1 MTTIEMSANSEIEHS
16 NPLKR
21 QRRSRVACEPCR
33 ERKRKCNG
41 RQPCETCSDF
51 QYTCY
56 YDVSSRKKR
65 NKNFILDGSAPIR
78 LAAQMQQQQQ
88 QGSSIS
94 DAATPSTHSAE
105 EPPAS
110 MPAATQSI
118 ESNSGAAFVRELG
131 LRIDPIN
138 APEPQVFAWNIGFR
152 QLPGSYSA
160 LPIVNII
167 SQDEMV
173 ALANIYFDKVNP
185 YYGFIDRDTC
195 FEHLNSR
202 WLRSST
208 FEPYD
213 VVLCGVAAMGYLFS
227 QRKTV
232 AAELHLIESA
242 RSALEQCSLF
252 GIPSSTVISGWT
264 LRLSYMRLT
273 ASPHAAWMASCSL
286 LHLIEASG
294 LHLDPSSRPV
304 LIKPPQDIDDDIRR
318 RLVGFAQYINT
329 WTSFDLGRSR
339 IILHGASYNVPAS
352 REGDYTAEML
362 NLLPLS
368 ESLDPH
374 RPVDSNQLATMLSSI
389 MENNRTQQPS
399 VLSQCNLILC
409 IFRRLRALHSTV
421 SVDLMSRILA
431 LITKALASARDL
443 ADANCP
449 WSHVAN
455 VPFQVV
461 CTLLAVDS
469 PESISLLGDA
479 MQTLKHVADIYDTD
493 TLKEAYRNA
502 GLLVLL
508 QQKRKDHDARHLSS
522 VLDSHFAPPV
532 ESDKE
537 ISEQRRQ
544 STMDDSEYLRDM
556 VADMPSFETFDF
568 DQFFIADNPWDFLG
582 SIAG

>member
-1 MTTIEMSANSEIEHS
+1 MEMPVNSDIEHS

-56 YDVSSRKKR
+56 YDASSRKKR
-65 NKNFILDGSAPIR
+65 NKNFIMGGSAPIR
-78 LAAQMQQQQQ
+78 PAAQMQQQQQ
-88 QGSSIS
+88 QGSSTL

-105 EPPAS
+105 GPPAS
-110 MPAATQSI
+110 MPASMAAATQSI
-118 ESNSGAAFVRELG
+118 ESNSGAAFARELG

-173 ALANIYFDKVNP
+173 ALANIYFGKVNP
-185 YYGFIDRDTC
+185 YYGFIDRDIC

-227 QRKTV
+227 QRKAV

-273 ASPHAAWMASCSL
+273 ASPHAAWMTSCSL

-304 LIKPPQDIDDDIRR
+304 LIKPPQDINDNIRR
-318 RLVGFAQYINT
+318 KLVGFVQYINT

-374 RPVDSNQLATMLSSI
+374 KPVDSNQLTTMLSNI

-421 SVDLMSRILA
+421 SVDLMNQILA
-431 LITKALASARDL
+431 LITKALASAREL

-455 VPFQVV
+455 VPFQIV

-479 MQTLKHVADIYDTD
+479 MQTLKHVTDVYDTD
-493 TLKEAYRNA
+493 TLREAYRNA

-522 VLDSHFAPPV
+522 VLNLHFAPSV
-532 ESDKE
+532 ESDNVPG
-537 ISEQRRQ
+537 QRRQ
-544 STMDDSEYLRDM
+544 STMEDSEYLRDM
-556 VADMPSFETFDF
+556 VADMPSSETFDF
-568 DQFFIADNPWDFLG
+568 DKFFIADNPWDFLE
-582 SIAG
+582 IYR

>member
-1 MTTIEMSANSEIEHS
+1 MSANSDIEHS
-16 NPLKR
+16 HQLKR

-56 YDVSSRKKR
+56 YDVASRKKR
-65 NKNFILDGSAPIR
+65 NKNFILDGSAPIGP
-78 LAAQMQQQQQ
+78 AAQMLQ

-94 DAATPSTHSAE
+94 DAPTPSSHSAKE
-105 EPPAS
+105 LPAS
-110 MPAATQSI
+110 MPATQSI

-138 APEPQVFAWNIGFR
+138 APEPQVFAWNIGLR
-152 QLPGSYSA
+152 QLPGSFSA

-173 ALANIYFDKVNP
+173 VLARIYFGKVNP

-202 WLRSST
+202 WLRSSA

-227 QRKTV
+227 QRKAV
-232 AAELHLIESA
+232 AAEIHLIESA

-304 LIKPPQDIDDDIRR
+304 LIKPPQDVNDDIRR
-318 RLVGFAQYINT
+318 RLVGFVQYINT

-339 IILHGASYNVPAS
+339 IILHGASYNVPAI

-374 RPVDSNQLATMLSSI
+374 KSVDSNQLTAMLTTI
-389 MENNRTQQPS
+389 MENNRTEQPS

-421 SVDLMSRILA
+421 SVDLMSRILT
-431 LITKALASARDL
+431 LITKSLACARDL

-455 VPFQVV
+455 VPFQIV
-461 CTLLAVDS
+461 CMLLAVDS

-479 MQTLKHVADIYDTD
+479 MQTLKHVTDVYNTD
-493 TLKEAYRNA
+493 TMREAYRNA

-508 QQKRKDHDARHLSS
+508 QQRRKDHDARHLSN
-522 VLDSHFAPPV
+522 VLDLHFAPPV
-532 ESDKE
+532 DSEKE
-537 ISEQRRQ
+537 VPEQRRQ
-544 STMDDSEYLRDM
+544 STVEDSEYLRDM
-556 VADMPSFETFDF
+556 VADMPSSETFDF

-582 SIAG
+582 SITG

>member
-1 MTTIEMSANSEIEHS
+1 MPANSEIEPF

-41 RQPCETCSDF
+41 RQPCETCNDF

-56 YDVSSRKKR
+56 YDVASRKKR

-78 LAAQMQQQQQ
+78 PAAQAQQ

-110 MPAATQSI
+110 MPATQSI

-138 APEPQVFAWNIGFR
+138 APEPQVFAWNIGLR
-152 QLPGSYSA
+152 QLPGSFSA
-160 LPIVNII
+160 LPITNII

-173 ALANIYFDKVNP
+173 ELARIYFSKVNP

-195 FEHLNSR
+195 FEHLSSR

-227 QRKTV
+227 QKKAV
-232 AAELHLIESA
+232 PAELRLIESA
-242 RSALEQCSLF
+242 RSDLEQCSLY

-273 ASPHAAWMASCSL
+273 ASPHTAWMASCSL

-304 LIKPPQDIDDDIRR
+304 LIKPPQDINDDIRR
-318 RLVGFAQYINT
+318 RLVGFVQYINT

-368 ESLDPH
+368 ENLDPH
-374 RPVDSNQLATMLSSI
+374 KSVDSNQLTTMLSNI
-389 MENNRTQQPS
+389 IENNRTEQPS
-399 VLSQCNLILC
+399 VLSQCNLVLC

-421 SVDLMSRILA
+421 SVDLMSRILT
-431 LITKALASARDL
+431 LITKSLACARDM

-455 VPFQVV
+455 VPFQIV

-493 TLKEAYRNA
+493 TMREAYRNA

-508 QQKRKDHDARHLSS
+508 QQKRKDHDARQLSS
-522 VLDSHFAPPV
+522 VLDLHFAPPV
-532 ESDKE
+532 ESNKE
-537 ISEQRRQ
+537 IPEKRRQ
-544 STMDDSEYLRDM
+544 STMEDSEYLRDM
-556 VADMPSFETFDF
+556 VADMPTSETFDF